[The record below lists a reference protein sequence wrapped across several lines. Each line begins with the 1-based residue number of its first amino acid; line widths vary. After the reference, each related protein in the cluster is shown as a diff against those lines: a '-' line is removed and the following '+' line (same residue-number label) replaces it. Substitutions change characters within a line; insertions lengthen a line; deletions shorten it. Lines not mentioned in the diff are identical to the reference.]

1 MTGPALPSS
10 TSGVLVVDKPAGL
23 TSHDVVASVRRALGI
38 KRVGHLGTLDPL
50 ATGVL
55 PLVVGKAT
63 RLAPLYAGAT
73 KQYDAVIR
81 LGFSTDTCDV
91 TGTVLPQ
98 ETPATDKLPSRN
110 AIVETVTKFEG
121 TYPQKPPNVSAK
133 KIGGIRAYELVR
145 KKRPVKL
152 SAVTVTVDSL
162 ALLSIKGNS
171 VRCRV
176 AASSGFYVRSLA
188 RDLGAALGCGGCLET
203 LRRERHGEFGLAQA
217 IPLAQIV
224 ENVAD
229 AEKFIIPPEQLLP
242 RIPAAVVSRQNAE
255 RVRHGNFVRA
265 TDILSLDTIKRSE
278 TPRLAESTTR
288 PLVRLLD
295 ETGSL
300 LAISEQSGDG
310 TFYPKIVLPT
320 AQP

>member
-1 MTGPALPSS
+1 MTEPALPSFA
-10 TSGVLVVDKPAGL
+10 SGVLVVDKPAGL

-55 PLVVGKAT
+55 PLVIGKAT

-81 LGFSTDTCDV
+81 LGLSTDTCDV

-98 ETPATDKLPSRN
+98 EKSAADELPSRDT
-110 AIVETVTKFEG
+110 IVEVVAKFEG
-121 TYPQKPPNVSAK
+121 TYLQKPPNVSAK
-133 KIGGIRAYELVR
+133 KIGGVRAYELVR
-145 KKRPVKL
+145 KKRPVDI

-162 ALLSIKGNS
+162 TLLSIVGNS

-188 RDLGAALGCGGCLET
+188 RDLGATLGCGGCLET

-217 IPLAQIV
+217 VPLAKIV
-224 ENVAD
+224 EGGTEV
-229 AEKFIIPPEQLLP
+229 EQLIIPPGRLLP
-242 RIPAAVVSRQNAE
+242 RIPAAVVSRRNAE

-265 TDILSLDTIKRSE
+265 TDFLSLDTVKMGETFRS
-278 TPRLAESTTR
+278 AESTPR

-295 ETGSL
+295 ETGCL
-300 LAISEQSGDG
+300 LAISEQGGDG
-310 TFYPKIVLPT
+310 AFYPKIVLPT